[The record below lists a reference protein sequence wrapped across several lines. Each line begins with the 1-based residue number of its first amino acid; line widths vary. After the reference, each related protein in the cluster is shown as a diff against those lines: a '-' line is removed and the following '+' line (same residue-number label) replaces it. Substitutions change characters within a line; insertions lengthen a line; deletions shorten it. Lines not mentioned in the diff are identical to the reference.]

1 MTQSDLFGPI
11 TRRGDSIVPPTREE
25 IARHKRDRGIERA
38 VTHADAVSKLWSE
51 RAYRWFVI
59 YARTHAE
66 FMSEQAREYA
76 EANGLPAPS
85 DKRAWGG
92 VAQRALREGIVERI
106 GYAPANSSN
115 RSPKCLYRSKVC
127 A

>member
-1 MTQSDLFGPI
+1 MTQSDLFDTF
-11 TRRGDSIVPPTREE
+11 TRRGDSIVAPTREE
-25 IARHKRDRGIERA
+25 LAKRKRDSGIKRSSA
-38 VTHADAVSKLWSE
+38 HADAASKLWSE

-66 FMSEQAREYA
+66 FITEAAREYA
-76 EANGLPAPS
+76 EAQCIPAPP
-85 DKRAWGG
+85 DKRAWGA
-92 VAQRALREGIVERI
+92 VAQHAAREGIVESI

-115 RSPKCLYRSKVC
+115 RSAKVLWRSKVC

>member
-1 MTQSDLFGPI
+1 MTQSDLFDTH

-25 IARHKRDRGIERA
+25 LARHKRDRGIERA

-51 RAYRWFVI
+51 RAFRWFVI

-66 FMSEQAREYA
+66 FITEAAREYA
-76 EANGLPAPS
+76 EAQGLPAPT
-85 DKRAWGG
+85 DKRAWGHI
-92 VAQRALREGIVERI
+92 AQRAARSGNVESI

-115 RSPKCLYRSKVC
+115 RSAKVLWKSKVC
-127 A
+127 P